1 MVSLQPSNAPSGAPT
16 NELSNPPSAV
26 NSSSPTVEETGAP
39 SYDMSSSTPSHIPT
53 NLASD
58 FPTTHPSQ
66 GPTSRPTAY
75 VDADFATLPP
85 THASSDEPSTSSPT
99 SMPTERPMSASPTLS
114 PEVDTTNSAV
124 PETMETSDS
133 LPVYDCSDP
142 TCQDNPNYKSPLTL
156 GCDAH
161 IQVDCARLGMVGF
174 TEEEVDLLLRSCPCA
189 CGVPCDTNSYTSSG
203 SDIVDWT
210 FTTHGVVEG
219 GDYGWEVSNQG
230 RTVRFVVEPSQDCG
244 GGNGGMQTGTATAV
258 LTFDEPRPIFY
269 VLGGLGEELD
279 TSYEKME
286 LRING
291 ELVGRATSQAKNHE
305 CSTGPVSVK
314 YAKNPYLVGPGTHVI
329 NLLFTTGDDFDHVG
343 VYYELTLF
351 VDL

>member
-1 MVSLQPSNAPSGAPT
+1 MA
-16 NELSNPPSAV
+16 
-26 NSSSPTVEETGAP
+26 
-39 SYDMSSSTPSHIPT
+39 SSTPSHVPT

-75 VDADFATLPP
+75 IDADFATSPP
-85 THASSDEPSTSSPT
+85 TRARSDKPSTSPSPT
-99 SMPTERPMSASPTLS
+99 SMPSSSPVTSAPSSPFPTERPISLSPTTDPTAAS
-114 PEVDTTNSAV
+114 DTTQPVVA
-124 PETMETSDS
+124 ETVETSES

-142 TCQDNPNYKSPLTL
+142 ACQDDPNYKSPLTL

-174 TEEEVDLLLRSCPCA
+174 TEVEVDSLLRSCPCA
-189 CGVPCDTNSYTSSG
+189 CGVPCSTNSHASSG
-203 SDIVDWT
+203 RDIIDWT
-210 FTTHGVVEG
+210 FTAHGVVEG
-219 GDYGWEVSNQG
+219 GDYGWEVLNEG
-230 RTVRFVVEPSQDCG
+230 RTIRFVVEPSQDCG
-244 GGNGGMQTGTATAV
+244 GGNGGMQTGTATAI

-269 VLGGLGEELD
+269 VLGGLGEQLD

-314 YAKNPYLVGPGTHVI
+314 YAKNPYLVGPGTHVV
-329 NLLFTTGDDFDHVG
+329 NLLFTTGDDFDHIG